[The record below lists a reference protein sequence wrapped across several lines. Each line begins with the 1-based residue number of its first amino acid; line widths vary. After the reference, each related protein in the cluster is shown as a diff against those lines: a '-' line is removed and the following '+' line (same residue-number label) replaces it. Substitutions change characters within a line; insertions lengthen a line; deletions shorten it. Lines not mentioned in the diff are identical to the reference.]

1 MTTTTTTMR
10 RRRALLSLCRRVPP
24 LRFVSSRRPCS
35 PVRLCLRLRLRPC
48 DRYVQPW
55 RSGETGHKRR
65 VARSFRR
72 LNPRSRLA
80 TRNRY
85 VKVDDWTKSNE
96 EKSSWY
102 TNAWTLNVNDARLNN
117 TDEAFPPFQV
127 RGAETGA
134 FFRGWGAAAAAA
146 AAAAERAETTSTE
159 DRSKR
164 AEDSGKSTEDSGSTE
179 TISGSTE
186 DRIKSTAADR
196 NARSRSTAA
205 GSHRM
210 TAETTDAERLQTTDA
225 ERLQTT
231 DAERLQTT
239 DTDTEGLQTTDAE
252 GTIELMWTISDRIE
266 EAETGGRRADAA
278 GKAGKAAGTLDA
290 S

>member
-179 TISGSTE
+179 

-210 TAETTDAERLQTTDA
+210 TAETTDA

>member
-179 TISGSTE
+179 

-210 TAETTDAERLQTTDA
+210 TAEMTDA

>member
-179 TISGSTE
+179 

-210 TAETTDAERLQTTDA
+210 TAETTDA

-278 GKAGKAAGTLDA
+278 GKAAGKAAGTLDA

>member
-10 RRRALLSLCRRVPP
+10 RRRALLSLCRRVLP

-179 TISGSTE
+179 

-210 TAETTDAERLQTTDA
+210 TAEMTDA

>member
-10 RRRALLSLCRRVPP
+10 RRRALLSLCRRVLP

-179 TISGSTE
+179 

-210 TAETTDAERLQTTDA
+210 TAETTDA

-278 GKAGKAAGTLDA
+278 GKAGKAAGKGAETLDA

>member
-48 DRYVQPW
+48 DRYVKPW

-179 TISGSTE
+179 

-210 TAETTDAERLQTTDA
+210 TAETTDA

>member
-1 MTTTTTTMR
+1 M
-10 RRRALLSLCRRVPP
+10 
-24 LRFVSSRRPCS
+24 
-35 PVRLCLRLRLRPC
+35 
-48 DRYVQPW
+48 
-55 RSGETGHKRR
+55 
-65 VARSFRR
+65 
-72 LNPRSRLA
+72 
-80 TRNRY
+80 
-85 VKVDDWTKSNE
+85 KVDDWTKSNE
-96 EKSSWY
+96 EKFSWY

-117 TDEAFPPFQV
+117 TDEAFPPFQA

-179 TISGSTE
+179 

-210 TAETTDAERLQTTDA
+210 TAEMTDA

>member
-179 TISGSTE
+179 

-210 TAETTDAERLQTTDA
+210 TAETTDA

-278 GKAGKAAGTLDA
+278 GKAGKGAETLDA

>member
-10 RRRALLSLCRRVPP
+10 RRRALLSLCRRVLP

-146 AAAAERAETTSTE
+146 AERAETTSTE

-164 AEDSGKSTEDSGSTE
+164 AEDSGKSTED
-179 TISGSTE
+179 SGSTE

-210 TAETTDAERLQTTDA
+210 TAETTDA

>member
-10 RRRALLSLCRRVPP
+10 RRRALLSLCRRVLP

-179 TISGSTE
+179 

-210 TAETTDAERLQTTDA
+210 TAETTDA

>member
-10 RRRALLSLCRRVPP
+10 RRRALLSLCRRVLP

-179 TISGSTE
+179 

-210 TAETTDAERLQTTDA
+210 TAETTDA

-278 GKAGKAAGTLDA
+278 GKAGKAAGKAAGTLDA